1 MASEAVVVV
10 LALIGIG
17 VIVVGIMNL
26 MMMQRVASQEVRD
39 PNGAW
44 DRNSW
49 QWRGHYY
56 SHLPVRP
63 ILIG

>member
-1 MASEAVVVV
+1 MASEAVIVV

-26 MMMQRVASQEVRD
+26 MMMQQRPVED
-39 PNGAW
+39 DGWNT
-44 DRNSW
+44 NSW

-63 ILIG
+63 ILVG

>member
-1 MASEAVVVV
+1 MASEAAVVV

-26 MMMQRVASQEVRD
+26 VTIQRPTSVVKVEDDTWSPD
-39 PNGAW
+39 
-44 DRNSW
+44 SW

-63 ILIG
+63 VIYG